1 MQDDRQK
8 SSVVVRG
15 LAENYQVNCL
25 VDTGSQ
31 ATLINLSLIKHLR
44 LEHKIRKTNCV
55 LSSFTKDKI
64 RINGEITIHLTIAGT
79 RAPHT
84 CIVVTEDMECNILLG
99 MDFMRNNDIS
109 ILAGASKI
117 TSPNGSSKFL
127 PPATPIDKR
136 TKVRATSTVIV
147 PPNTV
152 MFVKGTLDSPD
163 RKHNDNTVYSGRLE
177 PYENLAI
184 NDGLFAAGA
193 LTYCEQGELPVR
205 VLNPT
210 DEPVVIYGRKLLGFM
225 EPTQAKDNLQEI
237 RVQRI
242 ADSSSTT
249 PTSTSTK
256 KPTEWTKERL
266 YRELRLEQVDIP
278 KSDKERLKDI
288 VWKRRTCFSTHEFDL
303 GNCNMFEAEINLRPG
318 AKPQYVP
325 PIPIPYKRR
334 EAMEKHLRGMED
346 AGIIEESHDN
356 TMWNSRVFLVP
367 KPNQEGSFRFVAD
380 FRALNSECL
389 PDQYQLPNINH
400 VVDSIGGAKW
410 YSTFDLSKSF
420 FQVSYNSRSKGLTAF
435 TANGKRYIFNKMV
448 MGHLTSSSQF
458 ARMMDRLLANIP
470 LDQLCYFLDDL
481 CLASNCI
488 RTHLDRLELILD
500 KLMSSNMK
508 LMPKKC
514 EFLKREVKFI
524 GLTISQDGIRINEDR
539 IKAVK
544 EIVPPRTIKEAQQVM
559 GFLSYNRKFVKNFA
573 ELAKPIY
580 GLIDKRKKFVW
591 TRACQ
596 EGFDEIKR
604 RIAEGITLTIPQVD
618 DPHKSYIVTMDASQD
633 GYGAEL
639 SQMQDGERKVIAY
652 FSKKVPN
659 HQRPWSQM
667 KLEFMA
673 LVEALE
679 NWAIYLKSTEFLVRT
694 DCLSLVALEKL
705 FAKSNATMIR
715 KLNRLAEFR
724 FRLQHLDG
732 EANMVSDF
740 LSRYIHKRRVN
751 NRAVQTDETTEKVVT
766 EADTAEIVNCNL
778 VTSNYTSESS
788 QQDLDGDQLIPDDFF
803 TFDNNYSTS
812 DEIQQRDTTLTEYD
826 LMNSSRSLAC
836 ICEPQ
841 IATEEN
847 PTDQSQEEIEVRA
860 IARESVV
867 TQQLQIPTLIDLEQ
881 IKAGQENDVI
891 LKEVRRWVEKDEK
904 PKDLQKLRLPPDLI
918 RYWKQFNLLTIKH
931 GVLCRKWI
939 YHDKKHNE
947 IEIERFLVL
956 VPEAMRETVLE
967 LHHNTLITTHPGV
980 DETYR
985 QIVRQ
990 YYWPC
995 MKAEVDLYVKSCI
1008 KCGRVKQ
1015 PAAYLKAPL
1024 KHVIAHELND
1034 ALVIDHIVPQKEG
1047 KTKRGNRYILT
1058 MTDLFTG
1065 YVVAVPCKTRES
1077 EETIRI
1083 ILHHWALRFGYPR
1096 EIIAD
1101 NDTSFTSELFNAV
1114 LAFFNIKPT
1123 HGTVYKCA
1131 STSKCERQNKRINTA
1146 LRLTLTEKQLNDWD
1160 LYLNYVCFALNG
1172 LRSRHTGVTPNLLV
1186 FGRNLHTPL
1195 DLTLN
1200 GEPVVFEQKSKQ
1212 YGKAYE
1218 LFRTVRNIV
1227 QKARRHAALD
1237 FQYADNTYNKNL
1249 KGPYFEENDWCFTLI
1264 NCPSHKFS
1272 ERWQGPFKV
1281 CKKLGDHLYVI
1292 ELDNG
1297 KEKVINISK
1306 MKRYVPNKF
1315 SHDKRMNPEATEFTP
1330 TSQPTTDHTTPQSE
1344 ETPRSGCDLEV
1355 TFQPVH
1361 RRETTS
1367 LTNHDTPPVTTVTHP
1382 TTTTHTETVDGDWS
1396 LIEREDAEQQAE
1408 VDGNDPSS
1416 SVINPPDPDPA
1427 GPREETQRYPR
1438 RARVPRNPLQ
1448 LLWGRKSYD

>member
-1 MQDDRQK
+1 MQNDRQK

-15 LAENYQVNCL
+15 LAENCQVNCL

-31 ATLINLSLIKHLR
+31 ATLVNLSLIKHLR
-44 LEHKIRKTNCV
+44 LEHNIRKTNCV

-64 RINGEITIHLTIAGT
+64 YTAGEITIHLTIAGT

-84 CIVVTEDMECNILLG
+84 CIVVSEDMECNILLG
-99 MDFMRNNDIS
+99 MDFMMSNDIS

-117 TSPNGSSKFL
+117 TSHHGSSPFL
-127 PPATPIDKR
+127 PPASPINKR

-152 MFVKGTLDSPD
+152 MFIKGTLDTPD
-163 RKHNDNTVYSGRLE
+163 KAGHDSTVYSGYLE

-193 LTYCEQGELPVR
+193 LTYCEKGELPVR

-210 DEPVVIYGRKLLGFM
+210 DDPVVIYGRKLLGFM
-225 EPTQAKDNLQEI
+225 EPAQAKDDLHEV

-249 PTSTSTK
+249 PTSTSTRI
-256 KPTEWTKERL
+256 PTEWTKEKL
-266 YRELRLEQVDIP
+266 FMDLRLEEVNIPEVD
-278 KSDKERLKDI
+278 KQRLKDI
-288 VWKRRTCFSTHEFDL
+288 VWERRTCFSTHEFDL
-303 GNCNMFEAEINLRPG
+303 GNCNIFEAEINLRPG

-334 EAMEKHLRGMED
+334 EAMEKHLKGMEE
-346 AGIIEESHDN
+346 AGIIEETHDN

-380 FRALNSECL
+380 FRALNAECL
-389 PDQYQLPNINH
+389 PDQYLLPNINH

-420 FQVSYNSRSKGLTAF
+420 YQVSYNNSSKGLTAF

-481 CLASNCI
+481 CLASNCVKS
-488 RTHLDRLELILD
+488 HLDRLELILD

-514 EFLKREVKFI
+514 EFLKSEVKFI

-544 EIVPPRTIKEAQQVM
+544 EIAPPRTVKEAQQVM

-596 EGFDEIKR
+596 EGFDEIKK

-639 SQMQDGERKVIAY
+639 SQRQDGERKVIAY
-652 FSKKVPN
+652 FSKRVPQ

-694 DCLSLVALEKL
+694 DCLSLVALERL

-740 LSRYIHKRRVN
+740 LSRYIHKKRVS
-751 NRAVQTDETTEKVVT
+751 NRSTQTDETVEQVVPA
-766 EADTAEIVNCNL
+766 ADTPRIVNCNL
-778 VTSNYTSESS
+778 VMTTDSS
-788 QQDLDGDQLIPDDFF
+788 QHDLDEEKLIPEDFF
-803 TFDNNYSTS
+803 TLNNDYPTS
-812 DEIQQRDTTLTEYD
+812 DEADQPRDITLTEDD
-826 LMNSSRSLAC
+826 LIDSSRSLEC
-836 ICEPQ
+836 ICELQ
-841 IATEEN
+841 MRTEDDLIDRSE
-847 PTDQSQEEIEVRA
+847 TEVKVRT
-860 IARESVV
+860 IARESSI
-867 TQQLQIPTLIDLEQ
+867 TQQLQIPTLIDLDK
-881 IKAGQENDVI
+881 IKVAQKNDVI
-891 LKEVRRWVEKDEK
+891 LKEVRNWVEKNEK
-904 PKDLQKLRLPPDLI
+904 PKELQKLRLPPDLV
-918 RYWKQFNLLTIKH
+918 RYWKQFNLLTMKD

-939 YHDKKHNE
+939 YHDKERNE
-947 IEIERFLVL
+947 IEIQKFLIL

-967 LHHNTLITTHPGV
+967 LHHSTLVTTHPGV

-1047 KTKRGNRYILT
+1047 TTKRGNRYILT
-1058 MTDLFTG
+1058 LTDLFTG

-1101 NDTSFTSELFNAV
+1101 NDTSFTSEFFNAV

-1123 HGTVYKCA
+1123 HGTVYKCS

-1186 FGRNLHTPL
+1186 FGRELITPL

-1200 GEPVVFEQKSKQ
+1200 GEPVVFERKSKK

-1218 LFRTVRNIV
+1218 LYRTVRNIV
-1227 QKARRHAALD
+1227 QKARKHAALD

-1249 KGPYFEENDWCFTLI
+1249 KGPYFEENDWCFTLV

-1272 ERWQGPFKV
+1272 ERWQGPFRV

-1292 ELDNG
+1292 EIDNG

-1306 MKRYVPNKF
+1306 MKRYAPNKF
-1315 SHDKRMNPEATEFTP
+1315 SHDKRMNPEAPEFTP
-1330 TSQPTTDHTTPQSE
+1330 ADQLTTDQTTLQSQE
-1344 ETPRSGCDLEV
+1344 EPRAGCDLEV
-1355 TFQPVH
+1355 TFQPVNC
-1361 RRETTS
+1361 RETTS
-1367 LTNHDTPPVTTVTHP
+1367 LTNHDTPQVPTVTDP
-1382 TTTTHTETVDGDWS
+1382 TVRTETVDGDWS
-1396 LIEREDAEQQAE
+1396 LIERENADHGEASTM
-1408 VDGNDPSS
+1408 VNDQHST
-1416 SVINPPDPDPA
+1416 VINPPNPDPT
-1427 GPREETQRYPR
+1427 GPPEEPDRYPKR
-1438 RARVPRNPLQ
+1438 SRITRNPLQ
-1448 LLWGRKSYD
+1448 LLWGGKSYE